1 MVNKHEAKALY
12 PSMMSLLELVIIIS
26 SSTTE
31 VKCGFSVMKLLCIP
45 LTASMVPSTLNI
57 LMQICLCADSLTN
70 DTFEKL

>member
-12 PSMMSLLELVIIIS
+12 PSMMSLLELGIIIS

-31 VKCGFSVMKLLCIP
+31 VECGFSVMKLLRIP